1 MKVLVTGGAGF
12 IGSHVVDVYIDAG
25 HDVVVVDDLSSGRKE
40 HLHKKAVFYKADI
53 TDTDAMRKIF
63 EKEEVEVIN
72 HHAAQISVSAS
83 VKNPICDAE
92 INILGGINLLEL
104 AVEFGIKKFIFAS
117 TGGAIYGETN
127 NVPTPETHNSAPLSA
142 YGTSKLSFEFYLKYY
157 RTVKGLEYSTLRYSN
172 VYGERQNPHGEAGVV
187 AIFCEKIQADEQP
200 VIYGDGKQTRD
211 FVYVKDVAAANLIAL
226 EKDAL
231 NSFVNIATSVECSVN
246 DLFGLVAKASGKEV
260 EKVYAAGRE
269 GEQLRS
275 ALDIEKA
282 EKLLGW
288 KPAFDLRS
296 KKALSVFKDIYSSFK

>member
-12 IGSHVVDVYIDAG
+12 IGSHVVDAYIDAG
-25 HDVVVVDDLSSGRKE
+25 HDVVVIDDLSSGSKE
-40 HLHKKAVFYKADI
+40 NLHKKAVFYKADI
-53 TDTDAMRKIF
+53 TNAEELRKVF
-63 EKEEVEVIN
+63 KKEDIEVVN

-104 AVEFGIKKFIFAS
+104 AVELDVKKFIFAS
-117 TGGAIYGETN
+117 TGGAIYGDTN
-127 NVPTPETHNSAPLSA
+127 NVPTPETHNPAPVSA

-187 AIFCEKIQADEQP
+187 AIFCEKMQADEQP

-211 FVYVKDVAAANLIAL
+211 FVYVKDVASANLAAL
-226 EKDAL
+226 EKDPL
-231 NSFVNIATSVECSVN
+231 NSYVNVATAVESSVN
-246 DLFGLVAKASGKEV
+246 ELFDLVVQASGKEI

-288 KPAFDLRS
+288 KPSFDLTS
-296 KKALSVFKDIYSSFK
+296 KKALPVFKDIYSSFK